1 MGSWCD
7 HPCCAGL
14 PLGFD
19 NASLTCALPL
29 RVPLQQQQCEHEEE
43 YISNRLMKRLETR
56 GSMWKRHS
64 RMWCHS

>member
-1 MGSWCD
+1 MTI
-7 HPCCAGL
+7 PAVLGL
-14 PLGFD
+14 PRAFD

-56 GSMWKRHS
+56 GSMWKRHMP
-64 RMWCHS
+64 RVVP

>member
-1 MGSWCD
+1 
-7 HPCCAGL
+7 
-14 PLGFD
+14 
-19 NASLTCALPL
+19 
-29 RVPLQQQQCEHEEE
+29 VPLQQQQCEHEEE